1 MKRKFFKNTYIFLS
15 VILISL
21 PLSADEDDFDTIR
34 KGVIQIK
41 VFSQGFDAFSP
52 WQTTKISTS
61 TGTGFLIS
69 KDKILTNAHVISNA
83 KFIQVQRHNQTSWF
97 EVDVQY
103 VAHDCDLAILK
114 AKDPQFYEDSHV
126 FDLGKIPELNSPVS
140 VVGYPI
146 GGDKISVTRG
156 IVSRIEQSTYAH
168 SQVDS
173 HLVIQVDAAI
183 NPGNSGGPAIQGDKV
198 VGVAFQ
204 VATRG
209 ENIGYLIPTTVV
221 KYFLKDI
228 EDGKYDGYVE
238 LGVRT
243 INSYNQNFR
252 KLKKVPDNLGGV
264 FITKVL
270 RGGSAENYLQK
281 DDLILEIDGLPIGKN
296 GTVLFDKETRVDF
309 VEIVDNK
316 HSGEMIYLKIFRE
329 GKILSLQFPA
339 KKMTE
344 FDFMRHQ
351 YDLPYNYYHI
361 GGLLFQPV
369 SRDLLQEW
377 IKNSETQGG
386 SQFFYRFFHFIDED
400 LGEGKVT
407 EDVIFYRRL
416 AHPVNSSANFYQ
428 NLILESVNDIKIQ
441 NLNHLRKV
449 CSTSKEK
456 FYKFKFRDVKIP
468 LILKRESLQKANP
481 EIMERYGLETAE
493 EPKAKS
499 KNK

>member
-1 MKRKFFKNTYIFLS
+1 MKRKFFKNIIIFLS
-15 VILISL
+15 IFLLSF
-21 PLSADEDDFDTIR
+21 PLSADEEDFDTIR

-83 KFIQVQRHNQTSWF
+83 KFIQVQRHNQTSWY
-97 EVDVQY
+97 EVEVQY

-228 EDGKYDGYVE
+228 EDGKYDG
-238 LGVRT
+238 
-243 INSYNQNFR
+243 
-252 KLKKVPDNLGGV
+252 
-264 FITKVL
+264 
-270 RGGSAENYLQK
+270 
-281 DDLILEIDGLPIGKN
+281 
-296 GTVLFDKETRVDF
+296 
-309 VEIVDNK
+309 
-316 HSGEMIYLKIFRE
+316 
-329 GKILSLQFPA
+329 
-339 KKMTE
+339 
-344 FDFMRHQ
+344 
-351 YDLPYNYYHI
+351 
-361 GGLLFQPV
+361 
-369 SRDLLQEW
+369 
-377 IKNSETQGG
+377 
-386 SQFFYRFFHFIDED
+386 
-400 LGEGKVT
+400 
-407 EDVIFYRRL
+407 
-416 AHPVNSSANFYQ
+416 
-428 NLILESVNDIKIQ
+428 
-441 NLNHLRKV
+441 
-449 CSTSKEK
+449 
-456 FYKFKFRDVKIP
+456 
-468 LILKRESLQKANP
+468 
-481 EIMERYGLETAE
+481 
-493 EPKAKS
+493 
-499 KNK
+499 